1 MQQANAKFWRN
12 GFFKQIF
19 GCSCCVLCISEPAG
33 LFKSSWVQV
42 TSNQWHVGVEHTK
55 QDEAYESTFTCL
67 DFKSRF
73 VYFRPIL
80 LDFHQRILNNIL
92 LFIILE
98 NIGRFS
104 TRFVISF
111 LTGFSDFQFFL
122 HWILINFPYWIT
134 TILLEFLALFE
145 AEFLKSKI

>member
-1 MQQANAKFWRN
+1 M
-12 GFFKQIF
+12 
-19 GCSCCVLCISEPAG
+19 
-33 LFKSSWVQV
+33 
-42 TSNQWHVGVEHTK
+42 EHTK

-73 VYFRPIL
+73 VDFRPIL

-104 TRFVISF
+104 NCLMTF
-111 LTGFSDFQFFL
+111 LFSDFL
-122 HWILINFPYWIT
+122 VP
-134 TILLEFLALFE
+134 A
-145 AEFLKSKI
+145 